1 MRRVLFIIALL
12 GIAISSSAEDGVTF
26 QIEELSKPT
35 ELLKEYTFRDAYDV
49 ILYSMG
55 SVDYGKR
62 AEQSDYNNILY
73 HSVGDRSLVLNDD
86 NPFFNGMR
94 EAYAN
99 HRPVVLSP
107 DMIWML
113 ISQGFSHHL
122 NFNSEKLKDK
132 IVKPDIDTDITAYI
146 GEEHKDK
153 ELSEIDWIDVI
164 SQFADGI
171 AEKTNNNLYNTL
183 VSDFSTTTITEKVA
197 SQITIMKS
205 VESYFDFI
213 VMRIICGIPQV
224 TLLGT
229 PDDWRKVKDK
239 TLQLEQYDLKWWT
252 DRLIPILD
260 EFIAASE
267 GNANVDFWKD
277 MVKIKK
283 AEFCGDPE
291 LMNGWFITFYPYD
304 AVGNRMDF
312 NQINV
317 YSKLPSE
324 ITKVS
329 FDYKVVD
336 TNNEVAETIE
346 MEFWAGFFGWE
357 QNASDYSIK
366 PHIGWLVKQGTQ
378 ADLNIA
384 ALKRM
389 NRPNSFGI
397 ELVVDEVPEGLKEFD
412 HIYALVLTFTKTSDL
427 PDWLRDIQIDY
438 LELNGKVSAGDR
450 VKAKLW
456 FDNVRIR

>member
-1 MRRVLFIIALL
+1 MRKVLFIIALL
-12 GIAISSSAEDGVTF
+12 GIAISSGAEDGVTF

-55 SVDYGKR
+55 SVDYSKR

-113 ISQGFSHHL
+113 ISQGFSHHV
-122 NFNSEKLKDK
+122 NFNSEQLKNK

-153 ELSEIDWIDVI
+153 DLSEIDWIDVI

-171 AEKTNNNLYNTL
+171 AEKTKNNLYNTL

-197 SQITIMKS
+197 SQITIMKG

-213 VMRIICGIPQV
+213 VERLVCGIPQV

-267 GNANVDFWKD
+267 GNVNVDFWKD

-291 LMNGWFITFYPYD
+291 IVNGWFITFYPYNEY
-304 AVGNRMDF
+304 GTRQSF
-312 NQINV
+312 KQISNFDE
-317 YSKLPSE
+317 LPSE
-324 ITKVS
+324 IVKLRL
-329 FDYKVVD
+329 DYKISDGID
-336 TNNEVAETIE
+336 TADAEDLEV
-346 MEFWAGFFGWE
+346 WAGFFGWE
-357 QNASDYSIK
+357 QNTSDYSIK

-378 ADLNIA
+378 SDLDLE
-384 ALKRM
+384 ALKRK
-389 NRPNSFGI
+389 NTPDSFGI
-397 ELVVDEVPEGLKEFD
+397 LLKVDEVPEVLKEFD
-412 HIYALVLTFTKTSDL
+412 HIYRLTLTFTETSEL
-427 PDWLRDIQIDY
+427 PEWLRDIQIDY
-438 LELNGKVSAGDR
+438 LELNGKVSAADR
-450 VKAKLW
+450 VKAALW
-456 FDNVRIR
+456 FDNVKIR